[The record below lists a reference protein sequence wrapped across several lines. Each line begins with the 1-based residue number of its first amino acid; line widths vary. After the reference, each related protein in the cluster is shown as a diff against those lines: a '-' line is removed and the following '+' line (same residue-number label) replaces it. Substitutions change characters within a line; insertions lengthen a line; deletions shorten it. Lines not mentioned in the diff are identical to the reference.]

1 MASPTPQD
9 SSVLLRQNQ
18 DLRQRLQ
25 EEAGNYRRRLDTYKQ
40 AQQNQAALVGRLQ
53 SKVLQYKQKCNDLE
67 GKIQDVLPITP
78 RNTVNLQLIFIAIT
92 HALAVVRTYVMIFL
106 NIYYQCVSSSQPGS
120 STTIPLPPP
129 SNYST
134 TAPLSLPCPTSIE
147 HSSQQPSRD
156 YRSDDHDDLIRRL
169 EDEKYRFV

>member
-9 SSVLLRQNQ
+9 STVLLRQNQ

-25 EEAGNYRRRLDTYKQ
+25 EEASSYRRRLDTYKQ

-78 RNTVNLQLIFIAIT
+78 RNTVNILLCI
-92 HALAVVRTYVMIFL
+92 
-106 NIYYQCVSSSQPGS
+106 
-120 STTIPLPPP
+120 
-129 SNYST
+129 
-134 TAPLSLPCPTSIE
+134 
-147 HSSQQPSRD
+147 
-156 YRSDDHDDLIRRL
+156 
-169 EDEKYRFV
+169 